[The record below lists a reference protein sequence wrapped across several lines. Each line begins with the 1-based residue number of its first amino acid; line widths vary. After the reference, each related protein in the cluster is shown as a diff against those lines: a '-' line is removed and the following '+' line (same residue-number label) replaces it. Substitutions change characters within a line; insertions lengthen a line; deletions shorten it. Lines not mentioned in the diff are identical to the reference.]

1 MAKAT
6 TSVSDSKSPN
16 MMDVHTPNPW
26 TNAHEFI
33 FDESQNAFVLTVPA
47 SSFKLDEYNG
57 NYSAKCLIWTGDK
70 YAQTLGK
77 LDVSGVKSEK
87 GNGIALSFRISD
99 PVKAVA
105 AGIRPA
111 DKPKGEIIP
120 QHIAEITGPLDD
132 IDEVSI

>member
-1 MAKAT
+1 MATKIN
-6 TSVSDSKSPN
+6 TSVSESPN
-16 MMDVHTPNPW
+16 MMDVHAPNPW

-33 FDESQNAFVLTVPA
+33 FDESKNAFVLTIPA
-47 SSFKLDEYNG
+47 ASFKLDEYKG
-57 NYSAKCLIWTGDK
+57 RVTAKCLIWTGDK

-111 DKPKGEIIP
+111 DKPKGE
-120 QHIAEITGPLDD
+120 HVARITGAGED